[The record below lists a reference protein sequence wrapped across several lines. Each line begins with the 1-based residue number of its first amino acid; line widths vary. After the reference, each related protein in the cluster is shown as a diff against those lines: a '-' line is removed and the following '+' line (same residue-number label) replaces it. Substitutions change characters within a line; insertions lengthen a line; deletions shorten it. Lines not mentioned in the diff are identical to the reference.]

1 MERKTVTV
9 IEDKSSSQSPMKSE
23 TRRGTRVP
31 LKVAVEVQGVNE
43 RLTCEGE
50 TIIVNVNGAL
60 IFTDIGLKVGMRIEI
75 QVHLTGRRTEATVVY
90 VDSEHP
96 MQCGIALAKPE
107 NIWGL
112 SLPPEDWF
120 DDQKRP

>member
-1 MERKTVTV
+1 MMAVA
-9 IEDKSSSQSPMKSE
+9 EDKGSSQSPMKSE